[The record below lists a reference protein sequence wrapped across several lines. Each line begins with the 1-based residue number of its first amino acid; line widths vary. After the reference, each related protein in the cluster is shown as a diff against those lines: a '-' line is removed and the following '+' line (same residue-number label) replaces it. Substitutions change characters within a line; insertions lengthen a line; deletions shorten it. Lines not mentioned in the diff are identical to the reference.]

1 MMNGQKESV
10 FGIDHRNSSAHQIA
24 FCRSSQDLFRTQTG
38 ASHFPMQVDLA
49 TLLSVNRHRLVAGE
63 TGGFLHET
71 EVLGE
76 SLRALPLETLPS
88 QAGEGVRHVFL
99 QCQDASIL

>member
-1 MMNGQKESV
+1 
-10 FGIDHRNSSAHQIA
+10 
-24 FCRSSQDLFRTQTG
+24 
-38 ASHFPMQVDLA
+38 MQVDLA

-99 QCQDASIL
+99 QDQDVSILNGSVLGIAIQDGDRCKSFKCNNLNAGLFQCVDGTDSLGRTKR